1 MADLAGWELA
11 AAGAAFAV
19 LYGLRFA
26 MSAPSLAKTVVKALS
41 VAPLALAAEFL
52 DAPWPVALGLALGSA
67 GDIFLSLKGERSFLA
82 GMAAFAAGHLAYAA
96 AFVQAG
102 AAVPGPAILAPIV
115 LLGLSTEFWLA
126 PHTGS
131 LRWPVRGYVIVIL
144 VMAAAGFGLPAG
156 PVTVGVALFV
166 LSDLILAIDL
176 FRFGPDRP
184 HIGRARL
191 LWAAYWSGQC
201 LILTGMGGAL

>member
-1 MADLAGWELA
+1 MADLPGWGLVA
-11 AAGAAFAV
+11 TGAAFAV

-26 MSAPSLAKTVVKALS
+26 MSTPSPAKTVIKALS
-41 VAPLALAAEFL
+41 VAPLALAAPLL

-96 AFVQAG
+96 AFAQAG
-102 AAVPGPAILAPIV
+102 AAMPGPAVLLPLL
-115 LLGLSTEFWLA
+115 LLGLSTEIWLA
-126 PHTGS
+126 PHAGS

-144 VMAAAGFGLPAG
+144 VMAAAGLGLPAG
-156 PVTVGVALFV
+156 AVTLGVALFV

-176 FRFGPDRP
+176 FRYGPDRP
-184 HIGRARL
+184 HLWRARL

-201 LILTGMGGAL
+201 LILTGMAGAL